1 MTDRQMRNRIAKI
14 EALQAQMDELQ
25 AQVETLKTEVK
36 DALGD
41 TEEKVVGNRRIFWKW
56 RQGTRFDKTA
66 FGKAYPEILKA
77 YTVAKAPERFWK
89 VTEVKA

>member
-1 MTDRQMRNRIAKI
+1 MTDRQMRNRIQKI
-14 EALQAQMDELQ
+14 EELQ
-25 AQVETLKTEVK
+25 EQIDALTAQVDAVKDEIK

-56 RQGTRFDKTA
+56 RQGTRFDKTS
-66 FGKAYPEILKA
+66 FGKAYPDILEQ
-77 YTVAKAPERFWK
+77 YTVKTEPTRFWK